1 LTLKTNIY
9 KYMKNYTKSKF
20 KSMQIKLKQNNQKK
34 WCASKGWV
42 SVVVGGREPLALQ
55 SPQIASL

>member
-1 LTLKTNIY
+1 
-9 KYMKNYTKSKF
+9 MKNYTKSKF